1 MINKEILIFFLIFQY
16 ALIEKRKKS
25 NRHTNVHWLAYSQEK
40 FGKKLVLETKVALKV
55 LVMFIPIP
63 IYWALLMQQSSR
75 FIFQATRMNGDLG
88 FYTIKPDQ
96 MIVLN
101 SILVLFL
108 IPLFEHGGYKMLEKI
123 GIKTMLHRI
132 IFGCFCTTFAFII
145 AAVVEMQVNQNYI
158 SMLWQIPQFFVLAI
172 SEIFVY
178 LSHLNFAYK
187 EAPVSMKP
195 VMVAFMY
202 LSIALGD
209 FFVAFI
215 SGVSLFDSQVIEY
228 YFFAILML
236 VDAILFIFLTNRYK
250 YTDHEMIKA
259 LDVEEKS

>member
-1 MINKEILIFFLIFQY
+1 
-16 ALIEKRKKS
+16 
-25 NRHTNVHWLAYSQEK
+25 
-40 FGKKLVLETKVALKV
+40 
-55 LVMFIPIP
+55 MF
-63 IYWALLMQQSSR
+63 WALQMQQSSR

-88 FYTIKPDQ
+88 WYKIKPDQ

-108 IPLFEHGGYKMLEKI
+108 IPFFEHVGYAKLEKI

-132 IFGCFCTTFAFII
+132 IFGNFCTIIAFIV
-145 AAVVEMQVNQNYI
+145 AALLEMQVNRQEI
-158 SMLWQIPQFFVLAI
+158 SMLWQVPQFFILAI
-172 SEIFVY
+172 AEIFVY

-187 EAPVSMKP
+187 EAPASMKP

-209 FFVAFI
+209 FIVAII

-228 YFFAILML
+228 FFFAFLMILDVAL
-236 VDAILFIFLTNRYK
+236 LSFLTHRYK
-250 YTDHEMIKA
+250 YTDHEMIK
-259 LDVEEKS
+259 LLEDEEMS